1 MAKIPAKLINE
12 RRDQLW
18 VRLISFTCTACLL
31 LFVLFSV
38 VMVPGLKANE
48 QHGAL
53 SNSSK
58 LMQPGDELGRLP
70 NSLVIIHKSTLHN
83 ITITNVTYVPFENVT
98 RNTK

>member
-12 RRDQLW
+12 TRDQLW

-38 VMVPGLKANE
+38 VMVPSLKANG
-48 QHGAL
+48 QGAL

-83 ITITNVTYVPFENVT
+83 IIITNVTYVPFGNVT
-98 RNTK
+98 RITK